1 MGPLDLESSD
11 CLQLKPLAGGQ
22 EVKRGPGAEHLI
34 SACSCSAAAEGG
46 LVEERQAPAIFPT
59 GRLLLVS
66 SVISPHY
73 YI

>member
-1 MGPLDLESSD
+1 MGPSDLESSD

-22 EVKRGPGAEHLI
+22 EAKRGPGAEHLI
-34 SACSCSAAAEGG
+34 SACSWVLVPEGG
-46 LVEERQAPAIFPT
+46 QEGRWAPAVFPT

-66 SVISPHY
+66 SVINPHY

>member
-1 MGPLDLESSD
+1 MGPPDLESSD

-22 EVKRGPGAEHLI
+22 EAKRGPGAEHLI
-34 SACSCSAAAEGG
+34 SACSWVLVLEGG
-46 LVEERQAPAIFPT
+46 QEERRAPAICPT

>member
-1 MGPLDLESSD
+1 MGPPDLESSD

-22 EVKRGPGAEHLI
+22 EAKRGPGAEHLI
-34 SACSCSAAAEGG
+34 SACSWVLVLEGG
-46 LVEERQAPAIFPT
+46 QEERWAPAICPT

-73 YI
+73 FI

>member
-1 MGPLDLESSD
+1 MGPPDLESSD

-22 EVKRGPGAEHLI
+22 EVKQGPGAELLI
-34 SACSCSAAAEGG
+34 SACSWVLVLEGG
-46 LVEERQAPAIFPT
+46 QEERQAPAIFPT